1 MDSSWWIVV
10 VVAGA
15 VVAGFVQG
23 LSGFA
28 FSLVATSIWIWTLPP
43 QLVAAMSVFGALTGQ
58 VVAALST
65 RRPLLLPRLLPLLA
79 GGLCG
84 LPLGVWLL
92 PQLDASTFQFG
103 VGALMAI
110 WCPLMLLS
118 GRIPHIS
125 HGGRWADAAAGLA
138 GGTAGAI
145 GGFTGPLLTLWYTLR
160 GWDKDTLRGV
170 IQNFNL
176 VMLAVTFASY
186 LATGL
191 ITRAML
197 PQLAL
202 VAAALLLPVL
212 WGARLYA
219 GISPEAFRRLVLVLL
234 ACTGAA
240 LLVKAGPAVWARWA

>member
-1 MDSSWWIVV
+1 MDSTWWLVIV
-10 VVAGA
+10 GA
-15 VVAGFVQG
+15 MVAGFVQG

-43 QLVAAMSVFGALTGQ
+43 QLVAAMSVFGALAGQ
-58 VVAALST
+58 VVAALTT
-65 RRPLLLPRLLPLLA
+65 RRPMMWPKLAPLLA

-92 PQLDASTFQFG
+92 PSLDSTTFQFG

-110 WCPLMLLS
+110 WCPVMLLS
-118 GRIPHIS
+118 GRIPHIQ
-125 HGGRWADAAAGLA
+125 HGGRWADAAAGLV
-138 GGTAGAI
+138 GGVAGAI
-145 GGFTGPLLTLWYTLR
+145 GGYTGPVPTLWCTLR

-176 VMLAVTFASY
+176 VMLSVTFISY

-197 PQLAL
+197 PQLGL
-202 VAAALLLPVL
+202 VAAALLVPVL
-212 WGARLYA
+212 LGARLYA
-219 GISPEAFRRLVLVLL
+219 GISPEAFRRIVLMLL
-234 ACTGAA
+234 ACTGAV
-240 LLVKAGPAVWARWA
+240 LLVKAGPVVWARWV

>member
-1 MDSSWWIVV
+1 MDSTWWVV
-10 VVAGA
+10 VMGA
-15 VVAGFVQG
+15 MVAGFVQG

-28 FSLVATSIWIWTLPP
+28 FGLVATSIWIWTLPP
-43 QLVAAMSVFGALTGQ
+43 QLVAAMSVFGALAGQ
-58 VVAALST
+58 VVAAVTT
-65 RRPLLLPRLLPLLA
+65 RRPMMWPKLAPLLA

-92 PQLDASTFQFG
+92 PQLDVGTFQLG

-118 GRIPHIS
+118 GRIPNITR
-125 HGGRWADAAAGLA
+125 GGRLADAAAGLA
-138 GGTAGAI
+138 GGTTGAI
-145 GGFTGPLLTLWYTLR
+145 GGFTGPLPTLWGTLR

-176 VMLAVTFASY
+176 VMLAVTFISY

-191 ITRAML
+191 VTRAML
-197 PQLAL
+197 PQLGL
-202 VAAALLLPVL
+202 VAAALLVPVL
-212 WGARLYA
+212 LGARLYA

-240 LLVKAGPAVWARWA
+240 LLVKAGPVVWARWV

>member
-1 MDSSWWIVV
+1 MDSTWWLVIV
-10 VVAGA
+10 GA
-15 VVAGFVQG
+15 MVAGFVQG

-43 QLVAAMSVFGALTGQ
+43 QLVAAMSVFGALAGQ
-58 VVAALST
+58 VVAALTT
-65 RRPLLLPRLLPLLA
+65 RRPMLWPKLAPLLA

-92 PQLDASTFQFG
+92 PSLDSTTFQFG

-110 WCPLMLLS
+110 WCPVMLLS
-118 GRIPHIS
+118 GRIPHIK

-138 GGTAGAI
+138 GGVAGAI
-145 GGFTGPLLTLWYTLR
+145 GGYTGPVPTLWCTLR

-176 VMLAVTFASY
+176 VMLSVTFISY

-197 PQLAL
+197 PQLGL
-202 VAAALLLPVL
+202 VAAALLVPVL
-212 WGARLYA
+212 LGARLYA
-219 GISPEAFRRLVLVLL
+219 GISPEAFRRIVLMLL
-234 ACTGAA
+234 ACTGAV
-240 LLVKAGPAVWARWA
+240 LLVKAGPVVWARWV

>member
-1 MDSSWWIVV
+1 MDSTWWLVI
-10 VVAGA
+10 AGA
-15 VVAGFVQG
+15 VIAGFVQG

-28 FSLVATSIWIWTLPP
+28 FGLVATSIWIWTLPP
-43 QLVAAMSVFGALTGQ
+43 QQVAAMSVFGALAGQ

-65 RRPLLLPRLLPLLA
+65 RRPMMWPKLAPLLA

-92 PQLDASTFQFG
+92 PRLDSSTFQFG

-110 WCPLMLLS
+110 WCPVMLLS
-118 GRIPHIS
+118 GRIPHIRR
-125 HGGRWADAAAGLA
+125 GGHWADAAAGMA
-138 GGTAGAI
+138 GGATGAI
-145 GGFTGPLLTLWYTLR
+145 GGFTGPLPTLWCTLR

-186 LATGL
+186 VGTGL
-191 ITRAML
+191 VNRAML
-197 PQLAL
+197 PQLFL
-202 VAAALLLPVL
+202 VAAALLVPVL
-212 WGARLYA
+212 LGARLYA
-219 GISPEAFRRLVLVLL
+219 GISPEAFRRLVLALL

-240 LLVKAGPAVWARWA
+240 LLVRSGPVIWARWV

>member
-1 MDSSWWIVV
+1 MDSTWWLVI
-10 VVAGA
+10 AGA

-43 QLVAAMSVFGALTGQ
+43 QLVATMSVFGALVGQ
-58 VVAALST
+58 VVAALTT
-65 RRPLLLPRLLPLLA
+65 RRPMMWPKLAPLLA

-92 PQLDASTFQFG
+92 PNLDSSTFQFG

-110 WCPLMLLS
+110 WCPVMLLS
-118 GRIPHIS
+118 GRIPHIT
-125 HGGRWADAAAGLA
+125 HGGRWADAAAGLV
-138 GGTAGAI
+138 GGAAGAI
-145 GGFTGPLLTLWYTLR
+145 GGYTGPLPTLWCTLR

-176 VMLAVTFASY
+176 VMLSVTFISY

-197 PQLAL
+197 PQLGL
-202 VAAALLLPVL
+202 VAAALLVPVL
-212 WGARLYA
+212 LGARLYA
-219 GISPEAFRRLVLVLL
+219 GISPEAFRRVVLMLL
-234 ACTGAA
+234 AGTGAA
-240 LLVKAGPAVWARWA
+240 LLVKAGPVVWARWV

>member
-1 MDSSWWIVV
+1 MDSTWWLVI
-10 VVAGA
+10 AGA

-43 QLVAAMSVFGALTGQ
+43 QLVATMSVFGALVGQ
-58 VVAALST
+58 VVAAVTT
-65 RRPLLLPRLLPLLA
+65 RRPMMWPKLAPLLA

-92 PQLDASTFQFG
+92 PSLDSSTFQFG

-110 WCPLMLLS
+110 WCPVMLLS
-118 GRIPHIS
+118 GRIPHIT
-125 HGGRWADAAAGLA
+125 HGGRWADAAAGLV
-138 GGTAGAI
+138 GGAAGAI
-145 GGFTGPLLTLWYTLR
+145 GGYTGPLPTLWCTLR

-176 VMLAVTFASY
+176 VMLSVTFISY

-197 PQLAL
+197 PQLGL
-202 VAAALLLPVL
+202 VAAALLVPVL
-212 WGARLYA
+212 LGARLYA
-219 GISPEAFRRLVLVLL
+219 GISPEAFRRVVLMLL
-234 ACTGAA
+234 AGTGAA
-240 LLVKAGPAVWARWA
+240 LLVKAGPVVWARWV

>member
-1 MDSSWWIVV
+1 MDSTWWA

-15 VVAGFVQG
+15 MVAGFVQG

-28 FSLVATSIWIWTLPP
+28 FGLVATSIWIWTLPP
-43 QLVAAMSVFGALTGQ
+43 QLVAVMSVFGALAGQ
-58 VVAALST
+58 VVAALNT
-65 RRPLLLPRLLPLLA
+65 RRPMMWPKLAPLLA

-92 PQLDASTFQFG
+92 PMLDVSTFQFG

-118 GRIPHIS
+118 GRIPHITR
-125 HGGRWADAAAGLA
+125 GGRLADAAAGLA
-138 GGTAGAI
+138 GGTTGAI
-145 GGFTGPLLTLWYTLR
+145 GGFTGPLPTLWGTLR

-176 VMLAVTFASY
+176 VMLAVTFVSY

-191 ITRAML
+191 VTKAML
-197 PQLAL
+197 PHLGL
-202 VAAALLLPVL
+202 VAAALLVPVL
-212 WGARLYA
+212 LGARLYA

-240 LLVKAGPAVWARWA
+240 LLVKAGPVVWARWF

>member
-1 MDSSWWIVV
+1 MDSSWWVLI
-10 VVAGA
+10 AGA
-15 VVAGFVQG
+15 VIAGFVQG

-43 QLVAAMSVFGALTGQ
+43 QLVAVMSVFGALTGQ
-58 VVAALST
+58 VVSALTT
-65 RRPLLLPRLLPLLA
+65 RRPLMWPQLAPLLA

-92 PQLDASTFQFG
+92 PRLDSASFQFG
-103 VGALMAI
+103 VGALLAL

-118 GRIPHIS
+118 GRIPHVTA
-125 HGGRWADAAAGLA
+125 GGRWADAAAGVA
-138 GGTAGAI
+138 GGAAGAI
-145 GGFTGPLLTLWYTLR
+145 GGFTGPLPTLWCTLR
-160 GWDKDTLRGV
+160 GCDKDTLRSV

-191 ITRAML
+191 VTRAML
-197 PQLAL
+197 PQLAA
-202 VAAALLLPVL
+202 VAPALLLPVL
-212 WGARLYA
+212 LGARLYA

-234 ACTGAA
+234 ALTGAA
-240 LLVKAGPAVWARWA
+240 LLVKAGPVVWGRWR